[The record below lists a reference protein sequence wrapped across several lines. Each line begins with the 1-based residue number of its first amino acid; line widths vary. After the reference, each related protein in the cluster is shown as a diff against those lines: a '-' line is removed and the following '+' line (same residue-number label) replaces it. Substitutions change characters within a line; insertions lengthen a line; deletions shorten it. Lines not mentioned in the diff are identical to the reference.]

1 MGSVLQDREE
11 DGSVRMAAAQGF
23 SIIVEDSPVCLNKA
37 HHAVIRPLFKQRF
50 FHSMLTPL
58 MEAMQKASAADV
70 ELSRLWLYRGLA
82 HLVSGI
88 PHSVVLTDGEKVS
101 IHHIYPSLLFCVLLV
116 YGIFNFNPIFK
127 KSLSRFFFRLE
138 GSKVEV
144 ILTFQEGCWLVGV
157 LGSFFFS
164 VPTGFSTAVGWYLN
178 SLHY

>member
-11 DGSVRMAAAQGF
+11 DGSMRMAAAQGF

-116 YGIFNFNPIFK
+116 YGLFNFNPI
-127 KSLSRFFFRLE
+127 
-138 GSKVEV
+138 
-144 ILTFQEGCWLVGV
+144 CHN
-157 LGSFFFS
+157 FFS
-164 VPTGFSTAVGWYLN
+164 GWKGVRWKLF
-178 SLHY
+178 